1 MNRTQKRPIR
11 SSAAVSVQVQIL
23 DSRPTGALNGWNSGG
38 YQHENYG
45 HVRLGGGRGEW
56 HAEERLGSPF
66 GPHLYMHAPQL
77 AQVSSF
83 HSPGKDAPMW
93 SLNRL

>member
-1 MNRTQKRPIR
+1 VLDDTLLLGSR
-11 SSAAVSVQVQIL
+11 VQIPGQQEL
-23 DSRPTGALNGWNSGG
+23 LNEWNSGG

-45 HVRLGGGRGEW
+45 HVRLGGGRGRW

-77 AQVSSF
+77 AQVSLF